1 MPTSQIR
8 QAAVGMLGA
17 HLANSCTN
25 FKKQHEAFCKSGFTI
40 PITDRTRQMACCVAI
55 SGSCRAR
62 TVFFGYAK
70 RRSLRLRP
78 RDPID
83 IPKRILLTI
92 LPVSR

>member
-25 FKKQHEAFCKSGFTI
+25 FKKQHEASGKSGFTI

-55 SGSCRAR
+55 SGVSCPHRLFWLRQTSLAQAATAR
-62 TVFFGYAK
+62 PNRHPEEDTA
-70 RRSLRLRP
+70 
-78 RDPID
+78 
-83 IPKRILLTI
+83 TI